1 MGKGAWRCLIPK
13 FPSSELKQCHIQA
26 CGNTKRASIFSSLYF
41 CSHAH
46 LGSRGEENRLL
57 WELDFDETL
66 PLAGVVP
73 IPWVSLE
80 PWPVLASLQ
89 LPRLDLGKYQ
99 GKGKI
104 QQGRNKS
111 SAL

>member
-1 MGKGAWRCLIPK
+1 M
-13 FPSSELKQCHIQA
+13 
-26 CGNTKRASIFSSLYF
+26 KRASIFSSLYF
-41 CSHAH
+41 CSHVH
-46 LGSRGEENRLL
+46 LGSRGEENLLL

-73 IPWVSLE
+73 IPWVSAE
-80 PWPVLASLQ
+80 PWPVLASLR

-99 GKGKI
+99 GKSKI